1 VKGDSAMKCD
11 KCKTKCSEDELIAY
25 QGQKLCEDCY
35 MDSVSPLKACDPWAV
50 HSGKQSTQTADVQLL
65 PIQKKMLKAIETQKA
80 VLPELLAELLDIT
93 PRELQRNFAIL
104 RHMELLRGFK
114 GEDGKIYWTLFES

>member
-1 VKGDSAMKCD
+1 MKCD
-11 KCKTKCSEDELIAY
+11 KCKTECNEDELIVY
-25 QGQKLCEDCY
+25 CSQHLCEDCY

-50 HSGKQSTQTADVQLL
+50 HSAKQTAENEDIQLL
-65 PIQKKMLKAIETQKA
+65 PIQQKMLKIIEARKA
-80 VLPELLAELLDIT
+80 VLPEVLAELLDIT

-114 GEDGKIYWTLFES
+114 GEDGKVYWTLFKS

>member
-1 VKGDSAMKCD
+1 MKCD
-11 KCKTKCSEDELIAY
+11 KCETECSEDELITHG
-25 QGQKLCEDCY
+25 GQRLCEDCY

-50 HSGKQSTQTADVQLL
+50 HSAKQEAGKSEVHLL
-65 PIQKKMLKAIETQKA
+65 PIQKKMLEAIKTQKA
-80 VLPELLAELLDIT
+80 IIPELLTELLDIT

-114 GEDGKIYWTLFES
+114 GEDGKVYWTLFES

>member
-1 VKGDSAMKCD
+1 MKCD
-11 KCKTKCSEDELIAY
+11 KCQTECPEDELIAHC
-25 QGQKLCEDCY
+25 GQKLCEDCY

-50 HSGKQSTQTADVQLL
+50 HSAKQETGKSEVHLL
-65 PIQKKMLKAIETQKA
+65 PIQKKMLEAIKVQK
-80 VLPELLAELLDIT
+80 VILPELLAELLDIS

-114 GEDGKIYWTLFES
+114 GKDGKVYWTLFKS

>member
-1 VKGDSAMKCD
+1 MKCD
-11 KCKTKCSEDELIAY
+11 KCHQECTDDDLIEY
-25 QGQKLCEDCY
+25 GSQQLCEDCY

-50 HSGKQSTQTADVQLL
+50 HSAKQSTQTADVQLL

-114 GEDGKIYWTLFES
+114 GEDGKVYWTLFKS